1 LSGDESEL
9 ELIKKLRTGDPSA
22 FHRLVDRFGNRL
34 YGLAFSLLNNAE
46 DAEDVVQ
53 ETLSGAYR
61 SIGSFQQRASLWT
74 WLVKILVRQAA
85 RSRRS
90 LDARSQKLRLGS
102 PLEDLERGGQLP
114 PGIHEPMRQTDAKM
128 DVMAMLEKL
137 APDQQEIIILREL
150 EQLSYDQISQ
160 SLGIPLGTVESRLY
174 RARAELRQLLRGY
187 AGSTGR

>member
-1 LSGDESEL
+1 MSGDESEQ
-9 ELIKKLRTGDPSA
+9 ELISRLKSGDSSA

-34 YGLAFSLLNNAE
+34 YGLAFSLLKNAE

-53 ETLSGAYR
+53 ETLSGAHR
-61 SIGSFQQRASLWT
+61 SIGAFQERASLWT

-90 LDARSQKLRLGS
+90 LGARSQKLRLGS
-102 PLEDLERGGQLP
+102 SVEDLERGGQLP
-114 PGIHEPMRQTDAKM
+114 PGFDQPMSRTDAKL

-137 APDQQEIIILREL
+137 SPDQQEIIVLREL
-150 EQLSYDQISQ
+150 QQLSYDQISQ

-187 AGSTGR
+187 VASRD